1 MTTVVETSIPMS
13 AVPLFERSEMN
24 AEVEDTV
31 VEGWKTI
38 LASGTFI
45 GGPYVERFEQDWA
58 AYCDSRH
65 AIGVANGTDA
75 LEVTLR
81 AMGVGPGD
89 EVVVPANTFTA
100 TAEAVVMAGACPR
113 FADVDADSLLLS
125 SETIEPLLT
134 DRTAAII
141 VVHLY
146 GHMPNMQPILDLA
159 SSRGLAIVED
169 AAQAHGATWKEKKA
183 GSLGHAGCFSFYPGK
198 NLGAYGDA
206 GAVVTNDSAL
216 AAEIRCLSN
225 HGRSATSKYVHE
237 AAGRNSRLDALQA
250 LVLSAKLTRL
260 DGWNRARREAM
271 SLYSEHLVDHAGGM
285 VRPTNASISAFHLNV
300 IRVKDRLRV
309 QAELLERGI
318 GTDIHYPI
326 PLHRLP
332 FYGPQAGSLP
342 VAEEAADE
350 ILSLPLFPHMTSEQI
365 ESVCLHFR
373 EVVRDV

>member
-1 MTTVVETSIPMS
+1 MTAIVDTVIPMS
-13 AVPLFERSEMN
+13 AVPLFELSEMN
-24 AEVEDTV
+24 AEVDDTV
-31 VEGWKTI
+31 LEGWKMI
-38 LASGTFI
+38 LATGTFI
-45 GGPYVERFEQDWA
+45 GGPSVERFEHDWA

-75 LEVTLR
+75 LEITLR

-100 TAEAVVMAGACPR
+100 TAEAVVMAGAFPR
-113 FADVDADSLLLS
+113 FADVDAESLLLS
-125 SETIEPLLT
+125 SETIEPLLN

-159 SSRGLAIVED
+159 SSRGLAIIED
-169 AAQAHGATWKEKKA
+169 AAQAHGATWKERKA

-216 AAEIRCLSN
+216 AAKVRCLSN
-225 HGRSATSKYVHE
+225 HGRSSTSKYLHK

-250 LVLSAKLTRL
+250 LVLSAKLARL

-271 SLYSEHLVDHAGGM
+271 SLYSEYLRDYAGGL
-285 VRPTNASISAFHLNV
+285 VRPASESISAFHLNV
-300 IRVKDRLRV
+300 IRVDDRLRV
-309 QAELLERGI
+309 QADLLERGI
-318 GTDIHYPI
+318 ETDIHYPV

-332 FYGPQAGSLP
+332 FYGQDPSSLP
-342 VAEEAADE
+342 VAEQAADE

-365 ESVCLHFR
+365 EGVCLHFR
-373 EVVRDV
+373 EVVRGA